1 MHTTHN
7 MLAIAFYC
15 MSSVALSVMIANA
28 TGPAMDVSQFVKPT
42 ATVPWTLSTM
52 DIPPPS
58 TPTPVTRSAYS
69 YYYNALPAWPR
80 FSSLGLRRKR
90 ATPKRTMTLRKV
102 YRGGPYS
109 PRAGYRQEDDYVQ
122 QMRGFNSKCRYLY
135 FVCSLFLCSLVP
147 PFRFKFLC
155 FLSRTRLTKSNKKR
169 AVRISYPPKPEKT
182 QSSIF
187 FFLPFLS
194 FPSFM
199 LFLRPGSSFP
209 KDSLTLTLSHC
220 NSLFCF
226 FSPLFTEFVP

>member
-1 MHTTHN
+1 

-122 QMRGFNSKCRYLY
+122 QMRGFNKSDSGFCDTIAHRDALAKDNDPASNNMLDRAI
-135 FVCSLFLCSLVP
+135 SL
-147 PFRFKFLC
+147 
-155 FLSRTRLTKSNKKR
+155 
-169 AVRISYPPKPEKT
+169 PKP
-182 QSSIF
+182 
-187 FFLPFLS
+187 
-194 FPSFM
+194 
-199 LFLRPGSSFP
+199 
-209 KDSLTLTLSHC
+209 
-220 NSLFCF
+220 
-226 FSPLFTEFVP
+226 